1 MGGLGWDEKP
11 ASIQVGDGPL
21 GLNFLPGAQGSTALC
36 NLPVIPSPHCSAA
49 GAGGGGGT
57 EADFSRRGDIR
68 ASDQPWQG
76 WSHFL
81 KSSSQG
87 ESWGTL
93 RDLPLGAEGQG
104 LCLGLGAEERR
115 RAALRRS
122 C

>member
-1 MGGLGWDEKP
+1 MGALD
-11 ASIQVGDGPL
+11 VGENG
-21 GLNFLPGAQGSTALC
+21 FRERVKTAVRRWGQDVQAAGC
-36 NLPVIPSPHCSAA
+36 VGA